1 MLHDTIVAIST
12 ALGEAAISVV
22 RVSGP
27 QALPVAARAFR
38 LPAHLKPRQAHLVPV
53 LDADGSVLDQG
64 LLLHFKGP
72 ASYTGEDVI
81 EFHGHG
87 GVLVTQRVL
96 DRLLASGARAA
107 EPGEFTQR
115 AFLNG
120 KMDLTQA
127 EAVMDLIHAQSTL
140 ALRAANEQLG
150 GAIGREATAM
160 QEEII
165 PVLAHIEAYIDFPEE
180 DISPETGAKL
190 IRRLDDVL
198 LRAQKL
204 IATSEQGRILRHGAR
219 TVISGAPNVGKSS
232 LLNVLLGFERA
243 IVSPT
248 AGTTRDTIE
257 EIIQVHGIPLRL
269 VDTAGLREAGD
280 DIERVGIQR
289 TEREL
294 ERADLVIE
302 VVDASLPAGTTD
314 TPVCRPA
321 LSQAPEAATPGC
333 SSVFRYR
340 DDPES
345 VSEYRSTPG
354 SESSSA
360 SGGTT
365 DAPVCR
371 DSAPQHANSRP
382 TQSSRLNLPPELA
395 RRSILIL
402 NKSDLGMHADWSAE
416 SNAIP
421 VSCVT
426 GEGIERLRDAIRAV
440 IATAGPLASDH
451 PVAINARHKAAF
463 ERCTD
468 RLHAARAALETS
480 EAPEFIA
487 LEIREALHALG
498 DVVGQVDVERILD
511 VIFSTFCIGK

>member
-1 MLHDTIVAIST
+1 MLADTIAAIST

-22 RVSGP
+22 RMSGP
-27 QALPVAARAFR
+27 KALPIAEQAFQ
-38 LPAHLKPRQAHLVPV
+38 LPAKLTPRFAHLVSAIDSAGNP
-53 LDADGSVLDQG
+53 LDHG

-72 ASYTGEDVI
+72 ASYTGEDVV

-87 GVLVTQRVL
+87 GVLVTQRIL
-96 DRLLASGARAA
+96 ERLLACGARAA

-150 GAIGREATAM
+150 GAIGREAQAM
-160 QEEII
+160 QQEII
-165 PVLAHIEAYIDFPEE
+165 PVLAHIEAFIDFPEE
-180 DISPETGAKL
+180 DISPETGADLMK
-190 IRRLDDVL
+190 RLDSVL
-198 LRAQKL
+198 ERAQKL

-232 LLNVLLGFERA
+232 LLNLLLGFERA

-294 ERADLVIE
+294 DRADLVIE
-302 VVDASLPAGTTD
+302 VVDASLPSDVGT
-314 TPVCRPA
+314 PA
-321 LSQAPEAATPGC
+321 RNQRLLLS
-333 SSVFRYR
+333 
-340 DDPES
+340 
-345 VSEYRSTPG
+345 
-354 SESSSA
+354 
-360 SGGTT
+360 
-365 DAPVCR
+365 
-371 DSAPQHANSRP
+371 
-382 TQSSRLNLPPELA
+382 LELA
-395 RRSILIL
+395 SRRILVL
-402 NKSDLGMHADWSAE
+402 NKADLGIHPTWSAE
-416 SNAIP
+416 PKAIP
-421 VSCVT
+421 LSCLT
-426 GEGIERLRDAIRAV
+426 GNGIEQLCDAIREI
-440 IATAGPLASDH
+440 IAHAGPLAADH
-451 PVAINARHKAAF
+451 PIAINARHKAAF
-463 ERCTD
+463 ERSAE
-468 RLHAARAALETS
+468 RLHAARTALEHN

-498 DVVGQVDVERILD
+498 DVIGQVDVERILD

>member
-1 MLHDTIVAIST
+1 MLADTIAAIST
-12 ALGEAAISVV
+12 SMGEAAISVV
-22 RVSGP
+22 RMSGP
-27 QALPVAARAFR
+27 QVLEIAAQAFKLPQK
-38 LPAHLKPRQAHLVPV
+38 LTPRFAHLVSAVDAAQNP
-53 LDADGSVLDQG
+53 LDSG

-96 DRLLASGARAA
+96 ERLLACGARAA

-150 GAIGREATAM
+150 GAIGREALAM
-160 QEEII
+160 QQAII

-180 DISPETGAKL
+180 DISPETGA
-190 IRRLDDVL
+190 DL
-198 LRAQKL
+198 LRRIDSVLEQAQRL

-269 VDTAGLREAGD
+269 VDTAGLRESTD

-294 ERADLVIE
+294 DRADLVIE
-302 VVDASLPAGTTD
+302 VVDASQPATAVQRLTLP
-314 TPVCRPA
+314 
-321 LSQAPEAATPGC
+321 
-333 SSVFRYR
+333 
-340 DDPES
+340 
-345 VSEYRSTPG
+345 
-354 SESSSA
+354 
-360 SGGTT
+360 
-365 DAPVCR
+365 
-371 DSAPQHANSRP
+371 DSIAN
-382 TQSSRLNLPPELA
+382 
-395 RRSILIL
+395 RRILVL
-402 NKSDLGMHADWSAE
+402 NKADLGIHPSWSAE
-416 SNAIP
+416 NRAIP
-421 VSCVT
+421 LSCLD
-426 GEGIERLRDAIRAV
+426 GSGIETLRDSIRSI
-440 IATAGPLASDH
+440 IATAGPLAADH
-451 PVAINARHKAAF
+451 PIAINSRHKAAF
-463 ERCTD
+463 EHCAE
-468 RLHAARAALETS
+468 RLLAARSALES
-480 EAPEFIA
+480 HEGPEFTA
-487 LEIREALHALG
+487 LEIREALQALG
-498 DVVGQVDVERILD
+498 DVVGQVDVERVLD
-511 VIFSTFCIGK
+511 VIFSSFCIGK

>member
-1 MLHDTIVAIST
+1 MLADTIAAIST

-27 QALPVAARAFR
+27 QALPIAALAFK
-38 LPAHLKPRQAHLVPV
+38 LPQNLTPRQAHLVQVVDSVGNP
-53 LDADGSVLDQG
+53 LDHG

-96 DRLLASGARAA
+96 ERLLACGARAA

-150 GAIGREATAM
+150 GAIGREAAAM
-160 QEEII
+160 QQEII
-165 PVLAHIEAYIDFPEE
+165 PVLAHIEAFIDFPDE
-180 DISPETGAKL
+180 DISPETGGAL
-190 IRRLDDVL
+190 MQRIDAVL
-198 LRAQKL
+198 ERAQKL

-269 VDTAGLREAGD
+269 VDTAGLRESHD

-294 ERADLVIE
+294 DRADLVIE
-302 VVDASLPAGTTD
+302 VVDASQPSTTD
-314 TPVCRPA
+314 TPVR
-321 LSQAPEAATPGC
+321 
-333 SSVFRYR
+333 
-340 DDPES
+340 
-345 VSEYRSTPG
+345 RS
-354 SESSSA
+354 
-360 SGGTT
+360 
-365 DAPVCR
+365 DAPPH
-371 DSAPQHANSRP
+371 S
-382 TQSSRLNLPPELA
+382 TSRLNLPPELA
-395 RRSILIL
+395 NRRILIL
-402 NKSDLGMHADWSAE
+402 NKADLGLHPSWSVE
-416 SNAIP
+416 PKAIP
-421 VSCVT
+421 VSCLT
-426 GEGIERLRDAIRAV
+426 GSGIEQLRDAIRDV
-440 IATAGPLASDH
+440 IAHAGPLAADH
-451 PVAINARHKAAF
+451 PIAINARHKAAF
-463 ERCTD
+463 ERAAE
-468 RLHAARAALETS
+468 RLLAARTALERC

-487 LEIREALHALG
+487 LEIREALQAIG
-498 DVVGQVDVERILD
+498 DVIGQVDVERILD

>member
-1 MLHDTIVAIST
+1 M
-12 ALGEAAISVV
+12 V

-27 QALPVAARAFR
+27 QALQIAARVAR
-38 LPAHLKPRQAHLVPV
+38 LPVKVMPRMAHLVPI
-53 LDADGSVLDQG
+53 LDADGGALDHG
-64 LLLHFKGP
+64 LLLFFKGP

-96 DRLLASGARAA
+96 DRWLACGARAA
-107 EPGEFTQR
+107 DPGEFTQR

-150 GAIGREATAM
+150 GAIGREAAAM
-160 QEEII
+160 QQEII

-180 DISPETGAKL
+180 DISPETGGDL
-190 IRRLDDVL
+190 LRRIDAVL
-198 LRAQKL
+198 GRAQKL

-302 VVDASLPAGTTD
+302 VVDGS
-314 TPVCRPA
+314 RA
-321 LSQAPEAATPGC
+321 LSGPRLALSPEI
-333 SSVFRYR
+333 
-340 DDPES
+340 
-345 VSEYRSTPG
+345 
-354 SESSSA
+354 
-360 SGGTT
+360 
-365 DAPVCR
+365 
-371 DSAPQHANSRP
+371 
-382 TQSSRLNLPPELA
+382 A
-395 RRSILIL
+395 RRRILIL
-402 NKSDLGMHADWSAE
+402 NKSDLGIHADWSGNP
-416 SNAIP
+416 SAIP
-421 VSCVT
+421 LSCLS
-426 GEGIERLRDAIRAV
+426 GDGIEPLRDAIRDV
-440 IATAGPLASDH
+440 IATAGPLAADH
-451 PVAINARHKAAF
+451 PIAINARHKAAF
-463 ERCTD
+463 ERSAE
-468 RLHAARAALETS
+468 RLLAARAALEHN

-487 LEIREALHALG
+487 LEIREALQALG
-498 DVVGQVDVERILD
+498 DVIGQVDVERILD

>member
-1 MLHDTIVAIST
+1 MLHDTIAAIST

-27 QALPVAARAFR
+27 QALQIAARAFK
-38 LPAHLKPRQAHLVPV
+38 LPQSLTPRQAHLVQAV
-53 LDADGSVLDQG
+53 DANGAALDHG

-96 DRLLASGARAA
+96 DRLLACGARAA

-150 GAIGREATAM
+150 GAIGREATTM
-160 QEEII
+160 QQEII
-165 PVLAHIEAYIDFPEE
+165 PVLAHIEAFIDFPDE
-180 DISPETGAKL
+180 DISPETGAAL
-190 IRRLDDVL
+190 MQRLDAVL
-198 LRAQKL
+198 ERAQKL

-280 DIERVGIQR
+280 DIERHGIQR

-294 ERADLVIE
+294 DRADLVIE
-302 VVDASLPAGTTD
+302 VVDASQP
-314 TPVCRPA
+314 
-321 LSQAPEAATPGC
+321 
-333 SSVFRYR
+333 
-340 DDPES
+340 
-345 VSEYRSTPG
+345 
-354 SESSSA
+354 SA
-360 SGGTT
+360 SVQRLTL
-365 DAPVCR
+365 P
-371 DSAPQHANSRP
+371 DSIAN
-382 TQSSRLNLPPELA
+382 
-395 RRSILIL
+395 RRILIL
-402 NKSDLGMHADWSAE
+402 NKADLGIHPSWSAE
-416 SNAIP
+416 PKAIP
-421 VSCVT
+421 LSCLT
-426 GEGIERLRDAIRAV
+426 GSGIETLRDAIRDV
-440 IATAGPLASDH
+440 IATAGPLAADH
-451 PVAINARHKAAF
+451 PIAINARHKAAF
-463 ERCTD
+463 E
-468 RLHAARAALETS
+468 HAAERLLAAKTALERS

-487 LEIREALHALG
+487 LEIREALQAIG
-498 DVVGQVDVERILD
+498 DVIGQVDVERILD

>member
-1 MLHDTIVAIST
+1 MLSDTIAAIST

-22 RVSGP
+22 RMSGP
-27 QALPVAARAFR
+27 QALQVAEKAFKLPPKLAPR
-38 LPAHLKPRQAHLVPV
+38 LAHLVHAV
-53 LDADGSVLDQG
+53 DAEGNSFDHG

-96 DRLLASGARAA
+96 ERLLACGARAA

-150 GAIGREATAM
+150 GAIGREAQAM
-160 QEEII
+160 QQEII

-180 DISPETGAKL
+180 DISPETGADLLKR
-190 IRRLDDVL
+190 IDAVL
-198 LRAQKL
+198 LRAEKL

-232 LLNVLLGFERA
+232 LLNLLLGFERA

-269 VDTAGLREAGD
+269 VDTAGLRDSID

-294 ERADLVIE
+294 DRADLVIE
-302 VVDASLPAGTTD
+302 VVDGSDAGT
-314 TPVCRPA
+314 PA
-321 LSQAPEAATPGC
+321 RNPRLS
-333 SSVFRYR
+333 
-340 DDPES
+340 
-345 VSEYRSTPG
+345 
-354 SESSSA
+354 
-360 SGGTT
+360 
-365 DAPVCR
+365 
-371 DSAPQHANSRP
+371 
-382 TQSSRLNLPPELA
+382 LPPELA
-395 RRSILIL
+395 RRRILVL
-402 NKSDLGMHADWSAE
+402 NKADLGIHPDWSTASEGAGTVVPPSVLRSTAKDE
-416 SNAIP
+416 SGGSGLKAIP
-421 VSCVT
+421 LSCVT
-426 GEGIERLRDAIRAV
+426 GEGIDALRDAIRAI
-440 IATAGPLASDH
+440 IANAGPLAADH

-463 ERCTD
+463 ERSAD
-468 RLHAARAALETS
+468 RLRAARSALEAA

-498 DVVGQVDVERILD
+498 DVIGQVDVERILD

>member
-1 MLHDTIVAIST
+1 MLNDTIAAIST

-22 RVSGP
+22 RISGP
-27 QALPVAARAFR
+27 QALAIAAQVVR
-38 LPAHLKPRQAHLVPV
+38 LPVRVKPRQAHLVPV
-53 LDADGSVLDQG
+53 VDAGGGALDHG
-64 LLLHFKGP
+64 LLLYFKGP
-72 ASYTGEDVI
+72 SSYTGEDVV

-96 DRLLASGARAA
+96 ERWLACGARAA
-107 EPGEFTQR
+107 HPGEFTQR

-150 GAIGREATAM
+150 GAIGRAAAAM
-160 QEEII
+160 QQEII
-165 PVLAHIEAYIDFPEE
+165 PVLAHIEACIDFPDE
-180 DISPETGAKL
+180 DISPETGA
-190 IRRLDDVL
+190 DL
-198 LRAQKL
+198 LRRIDAVLVQATQL

-302 VVDASLPAGTTD
+302 VVDGSTAPRAARL
-314 TPVCRPA
+314 A
-321 LSQAPEAATPGC
+321 LS
-333 SSVFRYR
+333 S
-340 DDPES
+340 
-345 VSEYRSTPG
+345 
-354 SESSSA
+354 
-360 SGGTT
+360 
-365 DAPVCR
+365 
-371 DSAPQHANSRP
+371 
-382 TQSSRLNLPPELA
+382 ELA
-395 RRSILIL
+395 RRCILIL
-402 NKSDLGMHADWSAE
+402 NKSDLGIHPDWNGAPG
-416 SNAIP
+416 AIP
-421 VSCVT
+421 FSCVT
-426 GEGIERLRDAIRAV
+426 GSGAEALRDAIRAV
-440 IATAGPLASDH
+440 IATAGPLAVDH
-451 PVAINARHKAAF
+451 PIAINARHQAAF
-463 ERCTD
+463 ERCAGC
-468 RLHAARAALETS
+468 LLAARKALAHN

-487 LEIREALHALG
+487 LEIREALQALG
-498 DVVGQVDVERILD
+498 DVIGQVDVERILD

>member
-1 MLHDTIVAIST
+1 MLNDTIVAIST

-27 QALPVAARAFR
+27 QALQIAPQVFK
-38 LPAHLKPRQAHLVPV
+38 LPAKLLPRQAHLVSVVDEDGGV
-53 LDADGSVLDQG
+53 LDHG

-72 ASYTGEDVI
+72 ASYTGEDVV

-96 DRLLASGARAA
+96 DRWLACGARAA

-160 QEEII
+160 QQEII

-180 DISPETGAKL
+180 DISPETGAAL
-190 IRRLDDVL
+190 LLRIDAVL
-198 LRAQKL
+198 ARAQKL

-280 DIERVGIQR
+280 DIERVGIHR

-302 VVDASLPAGTTD
+302 VVDASLPAAS
-314 TPVCRPA
+314 VRR
-321 LSQAPEAATPGC
+321 LVLPE
-333 SSVFRYR
+333 
-340 DDPES
+340 
-345 VSEYRSTPG
+345 VS
-354 SESSSA
+354 
-360 SGGTT
+360 
-365 DAPVCR
+365 
-371 DSAPQHANSRP
+371 AN
-382 TQSSRLNLPPELA
+382 
-395 RRSILIL
+395 RRILIL
-402 NKSDLGMHADWSAE
+402 NKADLGIHPDWIGE
-416 SNAIP
+416 CNAVP

-426 GEGIERLRDAIRAV
+426 GEGVELLRDAIRDV
-440 IATAGPLASDH
+440 IATAGPLATDH
-451 PVAINARHKAAF
+451 PIAINARHKAAF
-463 ERCTD
+463 ERSAEH
-468 RLHAARAALETS
+468 LLAARAALES
-480 EAPEFIA
+480 NVAPEFIA
-487 LEIREALHALG
+487 LEIRDALQALG
-498 DVVGQVDVERILD
+498 DVIGQVDVERILD

>member
-1 MLHDTIVAIST
+1 MLSDTIAAIST

-22 RVSGP
+22 RMSGP
-27 QALPVAARAFR
+27 RALQVAEKSFK
-38 LPAHLKPRQAHLVPV
+38 LPPQVAPRIAHLVHAV
-53 LDADGSVLDQG
+53 DSSGTAFDQG
-64 LLLHFKGP
+64 LLLHFKAP

-96 DRLLASGARAA
+96 ERLLACGARAA

-150 GAIGREATAM
+150 GAIGREAQAM
-160 QEEII
+160 QQEII

-180 DISPETGAKL
+180 DISPETGADLLKR
-190 IRRLDDVL
+190 IDAVL
-198 LRAQKL
+198 LRAEKL

-232 LLNVLLGFERA
+232 LLNLLLGFERA

-269 VDTAGLREAGD
+269 VDTAGLRESTD

-294 ERADLVIE
+294 DRADLVIE
-302 VVDASLPAGTTD
+302 VVDASQSAAAVQRLALP
-314 TPVCRPA
+314 
-321 LSQAPEAATPGC
+321 
-333 SSVFRYR
+333 
-340 DDPES
+340 
-345 VSEYRSTPG
+345 
-354 SESSSA
+354 
-360 SGGTT
+360 
-365 DAPVCR
+365 
-371 DSAPQHANSRP
+371 DSIAK
-382 TQSSRLNLPPELA
+382 
-395 RRSILIL
+395 RRILVL
-402 NKSDLGMHADWSAE
+402 NKADLGIHADWKSE
-416 SNAIP
+416 LHAIP
-421 VSCVT
+421 LSCVT
-426 GEGIERLRDAIRAV
+426 GEGIEPLRDAIRAI
-440 IATAGPLASDH
+440 IANAGPLAADH

-463 ERCTD
+463 ERSAD
-468 RLHAARAALETS
+468 RLRAARAALEAN

-498 DVVGQVDVERILD
+498 DVIGQVDVERILD

>member
-1 MLHDTIVAIST
+1 MLADTIAAIST

-27 QALPVAARAFR
+27 QALAIAAQAFKLPSKLTPR
-38 LPAHLKPRQAHLVPV
+38 LAHLVPV
-53 LDADGSVLDQG
+53 VDSTGNPLDHG
-64 LLLHFKGP
+64 LLLHFKSP

-96 DRLLASGARAA
+96 DRLLACGARAA

-160 QEEII
+160 QQEII
-165 PVLAHIEAYIDFPEE
+165 PVLAHIEAFIDFPDE
-180 DISPETGAKL
+180 DISPETGAAL
-190 IRRLDDVL
+190 VQRLDAVL
-198 LRAQKL
+198 ERAQKL

-232 LLNVLLGFERA
+232 LLNALLGFERA

-269 VDTAGLREAGD
+269 VDTAGLRESSD

-294 ERADLVIE
+294 DRADLVIE
-302 VVDASLPAGTTD
+302 VVDASQPA
-314 TPVCRPA
+314 
-321 LSQAPEAATPGC
+321 SAA
-333 SSVFRYR
+333 
-340 DDPES
+340 
-345 VSEYRSTPG
+345 
-354 SESSSA
+354 
-360 SGGTT
+360 
-365 DAPVCR
+365 
-371 DSAPQHANSRP
+371 Q
-382 TQSSRLNLPPELA
+382 RLNLPA
-395 RRSILIL
+395 SIANRRILIL
-402 NKSDLGMHADWSAE
+402 NKTDLGLHADWSTVVPPLSDSGDRRAAE
-416 SNAIP
+416 VKCVS

-426 GEGIERLRDAIRAV
+426 GAGIEPLRAAIRDV
-440 IATAGPLASDH
+440 IATAGPLAADH
-451 PVAINARHKAAF
+451 PIAINARHKAAF
-463 ERCTD
+463 ERAAE
-468 RLHAARAALETS
+468 RLLAAKTALECGA
-480 EAPEFIA
+480 APEFTA
-487 LEIREALHALG
+487 LEIREALQALG
-498 DVVGQVDVERILD
+498 DVIGQVDVERILD

>member
-1 MLHDTIVAIST
+1 MLQDTIAAIST

-27 QALPVAARAFR
+27 QALTIAAKAIK
-38 LPAHLKPRQAHLVPV
+38 LPTQLPPRVAHLVHAV
-53 LDADGSVLDQG
+53 DADGNSFDHG

-96 DRLLASGARAA
+96 ERLLACGARAA

-160 QEEII
+160 QQEII
-165 PVLAHIEAYIDFPEE
+165 PVLAHIEAFIDFPEE
-180 DISPETGAKL
+180 DISPETGADL
-190 IRRLDDVL
+190 MRRIDAVL
-198 LRAQKL
+198 ERAQKL

-232 LLNVLLGFERA
+232 LLNLLLGFERA

-269 VDTAGLREAGD
+269 VDTAGLRESTD

-294 ERADLVIE
+294 DRADLVIE
-302 VVDASLPAGTTD
+302 VVDASQPATTVQRLALPDSIAKRRILVLNKADLGIHVD
-314 TPVCRPA
+314 W
-321 LSQAPEAATPGC
+321 
-333 SSVFRYR
+333 
-340 DDPES
+340 
-345 VSEYRSTPG
+345 STVTG
-354 SESSSA
+354 A
-360 SGGTT
+360 F
-365 DAPVCR
+365 
-371 DSAPQHANSRP
+371 
-382 TQSSRLNLPPELA
+382 LPPA
-395 RRSILIL
+395 SQQRAMNGPSTSGI
-402 NKSDLGMHADWSAE
+402 NT
-416 SNAIP
+416 IP
-421 VSCVT
+421 LSCVT
-426 GEGIERLRDAIRAV
+426 GDGIEALRDAIREI
-440 IATAGPLASDH
+440 IAHAGPLAADH

-463 ERCTD
+463 ERSAESL
-468 RLHAARAALETS
+468 RAAKAALERG

-487 LEIREALHALG
+487 LEIREALHSLG
-498 DVVGQVDVERILD
+498 DVIGQVDVERILD

>member
-1 MLHDTIVAIST
+1 MLADTIAAIST

-27 QALPVAARAFR
+27 QALPIAAQAFK
-38 LPAHLKPRQAHLVPV
+38 LPAKLTPRRAHLVQV
-53 LDADGSVLDQG
+53 VDADANFLDHG
-64 LLLHFKGP
+64 LLLHFKAP

-87 GVLVTQRVL
+87 GILVTQRVL
-96 DRLLASGARAA
+96 DRLLACGARAA

-160 QEEII
+160 QQEII
-165 PVLAHIEAYIDFPEE
+165 PVLAHIEAFIDFPDE
-180 DISPETGAKL
+180 DISPETGADLLKR
-190 IRRLDDVL
+190 IDAVL
-198 LRAQKL
+198 ERAQKL

-280 DIERVGIQR
+280 DIERHGIQR

-294 ERADLVIE
+294 DRADLVIE
-302 VVDASLPAGTTD
+302 VVDASQP
-314 TPVCRPA
+314 
-321 LSQAPEAATPGC
+321 AATVQRLTLP
-333 SSVFRYR
+333 
-340 DDPES
+340 
-345 VSEYRSTPG
+345 
-354 SESSSA
+354 
-360 SGGTT
+360 
-365 DAPVCR
+365 
-371 DSAPQHANSRP
+371 DSIAN
-382 TQSSRLNLPPELA
+382 
-395 RRSILIL
+395 RRILIL
-402 NKSDLGMHADWSAE
+402 NKADLGLHPSWSAE
-416 SNAIP
+416 PKAIP
-421 VSCVT
+421 LSCLT
-426 GEGIERLRDAIRAV
+426 GSGIETLRDAIRDV
-440 IATAGPLASDH
+440 IAHAGPLAADH
-451 PVAINARHKAAF
+451 PIAINARHKAAF
-463 ERCTD
+463 ERAAE
-468 RLHAARAALETS
+468 RLLAAKTALERG

-487 LEIREALHALG
+487 LEIREALQAIG
-498 DVVGQVDVERILD
+498 DVIGQVDVERILD

>member
-1 MLHDTIVAIST
+1 MLADTIAAIST

-27 QALPVAARAFR
+27 QALPIAAQAFK
-38 LPAHLKPRQAHLVPV
+38 LPAKLTPRLAHLVPV
-53 LDADGSVLDQG
+53 VDSTGNPLDHG
-64 LLLHFKGP
+64 LLLHFKSP

-96 DRLLASGARAA
+96 DRLLACGARAA

-150 GAIGREATAM
+150 GAIGREAIAM
-160 QEEII
+160 QQEII
-165 PVLAHIEAYIDFPEE
+165 PVLAHIEAFIDFPDE
-180 DISPETGAKL
+180 DISPETGAAL
-190 IRRLDDVL
+190 VQRLDAVL
-198 LRAQKL
+198 ERAQKL

-232 LLNVLLGFERA
+232 LLNALLGFERA

-269 VDTAGLREAGD
+269 VDTAGLRESHD

-294 ERADLVIE
+294 DRADLVIE
-302 VVDASLPAGTTD
+302 VVDASQPA
-314 TPVCRPA
+314 
-321 LSQAPEAATPGC
+321 SAA
-333 SSVFRYR
+333 
-340 DDPES
+340 
-345 VSEYRSTPG
+345 
-354 SESSSA
+354 
-360 SGGTT
+360 
-365 DAPVCR
+365 
-371 DSAPQHANSRP
+371 Q
-382 TQSSRLNLPPELA
+382 RLNLPDSIA
-395 RRSILIL
+395 NRRILIL
-402 NKSDLGMHADWSAE
+402 NKADLGLHADWSTVLPPSDAPRIVVPPLGGSGDRLSILRSKTAKDE
-416 SNAIP
+416 KAGVQCVS

-426 GEGIERLRDAIRAV
+426 GSGLEPLRDAIRDV
-440 IATAGPLASDH
+440 IATAGPLAADH
-451 PVAINARHKAAF
+451 PIAINARHKAAF
-463 ERCTD
+463 ERAAE
-468 RLHAARAALETS
+468 RLLAGKSALERG
-480 EAPEFIA
+480 EAPEFTA
-487 LEIREALHALG
+487 LEIREALQALG
-498 DVVGQVDVERILD
+498 DVIGQVDVERILD

>member
-1 MLHDTIVAIST
+1 MLSDTIAAIST

-22 RVSGP
+22 RMSGP
-27 QALPVAARAFR
+27 QALQVAAKTFKLPPKLAPR
-38 LPAHLKPRQAHLVPV
+38 LAHLAHAV
-53 LDADGSVLDQG
+53 DAGGTAFDHG

-96 DRLLASGARAA
+96 ERLFACGARAA

-160 QEEII
+160 QQEII

-180 DISPETGAKL
+180 DISPETGADLLKR
-190 IRRLDDVL
+190 IDAVL
-198 LRAQKL
+198 LRAEKL

-232 LLNVLLGFERA
+232 LLNLLLGFERA

-269 VDTAGLREAGD
+269 VDTAGLRDSDD

-294 ERADLVIE
+294 DRADLVIE
-302 VVDASLPAGTTD
+302 VVDGSDAGTPD
-314 TPVCRPA
+314 RN
-321 LSQAPEAATPGC
+321 Q
-333 SSVFRYR
+333 
-340 DDPES
+340 
-345 VSEYRSTPG
+345 
-354 SESSSA
+354 
-360 SGGTT
+360 
-365 DAPVCR
+365 
-371 DSAPQHANSRP
+371 
-382 TQSSRLNLPPELA
+382 RLTLPPELA
-395 RRSILIL
+395 RRRILVL
-402 NKSDLGMHADWSAE
+402 NKADLGIHSDWKSE
-416 SNAIP
+416 SNAIAL
-421 VSCVT
+421 SCVT
-426 GEGIERLRDAIRAV
+426 GEGIEALRDAIRAI
-440 IATAGPLASDH
+440 IANAGPLAADH

-463 ERCTD
+463 ERSAD
-468 RLHAARAALETS
+468 RLRAARTALERH

-498 DVVGQVDVERILD
+498 DVIGQVDVERILD